1 MWIGLESVDST
12 SDVIQRSHH
21 GHQVLI
27 KILQNPDW
35 CREIQDIIQ
44 TDRRH
49 LLNNRKSED
58 IDVEMTPVEGLKLL
72 KNNVLMPLNAKIGL
86 R

>member
-1 MWIGLESVDST
+1 MLSNDPTTVIKFWLKYYKTLIGAEKSKT
-12 SDVIQRSHH
+12 SS
-21 GHQVLI
+21 
-27 KILQNPDW
+27 KPK
-35 CREIQDIIQ
+35 
-44 TDRRH
+44 RRH

-58 IDVEMTPVEGLKLL
+58 IDVEMTPVKGLKLL